1 MAPLKGDFTKE
12 DPWRIFRIMS
22 EFVDGFEELSNI
34 KEAVTIFGSARFKP
48 SNRYYKLADET
59 AYLMA
64 KSGYSVIT
72 GAGPGIMEAA
82 NKGAKRAAG
91 DSVGLN
97 ILIPTAQKPN
107 KYVTRSVEFKY
118 FFCRKVM
125 FVKYTKA
132 FIVFPG
138 GFGTLDELFEGITLV
153 QTKRIDPLPV
163 ILVGGEYWKD
173 MLKWVRSTLLN
184 RDAVEKQ
191 DLTIFSVADT
201 PQEILAAVR
210 KFYDR

>member
-1 MAPLKGDFTKE
+1 MSPLRGDFTKE

-48 SNRYYKLADET
+48 SNKYYKLADDT

-64 KSGYSVIT
+64 KSGFSVIT

-82 NKGAKRAAG
+82 NKGANRAKG

-125 FVKYTKA
+125 FIKYTKA
-132 FIVFPG
+132 IIVFPG

-153 QTKRIDPLPV
+153 QTERIEPLPV

-173 MLKWVRSTLLN
+173 LLKWINNKLLP
-184 RDAVEKQ
+184 RDAIEKK

-201 PQEILAAVR
+201 PKEILAIIR
-210 KFYDR
+210 KFYRN